1 MKSQRRPTM
10 ATHAKLIMIHSTSEP
25 SPIRMN
31 LILSLHPT
39 NVSDAHID
47 CSLICARKRQ
57 EINMLGAVPW
67 PVFAS
72 RYTHVFDISLYICA
86 YAHYTYIERTLTCI
100 ANQSLQSNYVF
111 SERCLRARS
120 PMQCDASPASGHQAS
135 PVHIHTLPQLCEGR
149 PLSKAHTQKH
159 ARAFREQCSRIS
171 RAMSRQ
177 LPRKRRMHW

>member
-1 MKSQRRPTM
+1 M

-57 EINMLGAVPW
+57 EINMLGAVTW

-86 YAHYTYIERTLTCI
+86 YTHYTYIERTLTCI

-111 SERCLRARS
+111 SERS
-120 PMQCDASPASGHQAS
+120 QASLSLCSEASIPHAMRRLPHQAIPQQAS
-135 PVHIHTLPQLCEGR
+135 PIQGNIFTRSRNEGR
-149 PLSKAHTQKH
+149 SY
-159 ARAFREQCSRIS
+159 
-171 RAMSRQ
+171 
-177 LPRKRRMHW
+177 